1 MKVLFCGSVPKEP
14 AFPDDNDDAFAI
26 NAEAG
31 RIAVSDGASV
41 SFDSRTL
48 ARLLADRYVQR
59 PVVSEGWLRPVIAE
73 YASRYDRDSLSWS
86 KQAAFDRGSF
96 ATLLGVRHQ
105 VKRGAIE
112 VVAIG
117 DSLGVLLDGH
127 EFVESFPYVR
137 AVEFRQRPDMF
148 CTDGALNR
156 FVASPDFVRRRRRT
170 WSIRER
176 RAPIVLC
183 MTDGIAEW
191 ALRRAEEGSPV
202 WTDLLQLRTES
213 DLETLVRRERAV
225 KAMRVDDSTLV
236 VASFV

>member
-1 MKVLFCGSVPKEP
+1 MNVLFSGSVPKEP
-14 AFPDDNDDAFAI
+14 AFPGDNDDALAI

-41 SFDSRTL
+41 SFDSRTW
-48 ARLLADRYVQR
+48 ATLLANRYARQ
-59 PVVSEGWLRPVIAE
+59 PLLSEGWLRPVVVE
-73 YASRYDRDSLSWS
+73 YARHFDRDSMSWS

-96 ATLLGVRHQ
+96 ATLLGVRHR
-105 VKRGAIE
+105 VKRREIE
-112 VVAIG
+112 VVAVG
-117 DSLGVLLDGH
+117 DSLAVLLDGD

-137 AVEFRQRPDMF
+137 AVEFRQRPEML
-148 CTDGALNR
+148 CTDGALNG
-156 FVASPDFVRRRRRT
+156 FVGASDFKSRCQRT

-176 RAPIVLC
+176 RAPVVLC

-213 DLETLVRRERAV
+213 DLETLVQRERAA